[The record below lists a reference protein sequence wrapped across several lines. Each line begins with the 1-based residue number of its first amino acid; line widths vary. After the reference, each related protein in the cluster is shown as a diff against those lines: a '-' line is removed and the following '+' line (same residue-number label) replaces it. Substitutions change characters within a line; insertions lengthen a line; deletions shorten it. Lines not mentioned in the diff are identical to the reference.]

1 MSGIK
6 MAAPEGQF
14 KLQVSLLFLSHK
26 MTLKSLGTQGVVCS
40 IK

>member
-14 KLQVSLLFLSHK
+14 KLQVSLIFSSQK
-26 MTLKSLGTQGVVCS
+26 MTLKSLGTRCLRCCL
-40 IK
+40 